1 MSKDTEFSY
10 PDSSPSIQ
18 LPFAILTCALAV
30 VMITQ
35 VIGITRQKT
44 SLQEG
49 NIQLNENSD
58 KFAKALIARKPMVTQ
73 AGELKAKLNAMIQ
86 DIIILGKTDDD
97 AKAIIQKYN
106 LQQNLPPPSESAA
119 PAQPAPAPLP

>member
-49 NIQLNENSD
+49 KIQLNENSD
-58 KFAKALIARKPMVTQ
+58 KFAKALIDRKPMVEKS
-73 AGELKAKLNAMIQ
+73 GELKAKLNAMIQ

-106 LQQNLPPPSESAA
+106 IQQNLPPPSESAA
-119 PAQPAPAPLP
+119 PAQPAPAPIP